1 MQYKAVISIKSP
13 ATEQVG
19 TGEQLKNNELK
30 KRKEKK
36 KHIEKKLNY
45 ITMCSNIIA
54 LFLCKN
60 SNLPALT

>member
-36 KHIEKKLNY
+36 
-45 ITMCSNIIA
+45 NI
-54 LFLCKN
+54 LRKN
-60 SNLPALT
+60 STT